1 MQRLTV
7 YSHPLRI
14 IWQEEPIGRLLQ
26 GATPVYAKTLISR
39 LFTLCAQAH
48 SAAAALLLFPEEK
61 PDMQAAQQE
70 LARET
75 LRRALTDWLPLFSH
89 RQATAEEWALLRRG
103 ELSPLASTIFFD
115 DDPQTWLAAGVK
127 GWEAWFLQ
135 ERSETARWLAT
146 LQNIITP
153 TLPMASS
160 PDHTLITPG
169 PLDVSPLAIEYPL
182 LSACC
187 LSGKMTALRLLARCV
202 TLARSLSALPT
213 LRWNRFDDGE
223 WKIAVVE
230 TARGWLVHQ
239 ARLTTSGN
247 ILDYRIIS
255 PTTRHAQ
262 SDGVIARELATIPLS
277 LWSQQLQVIDPCVAV
292 NIVE

>member
-1 MQRLTV
+1 MQRLTL

-14 IWQEEPIGRLLQ
+14 IWQEPPVGRLLQ
-26 GATPVYAKTLISR
+26 GATPIFAKTLISR

-48 SAAAALLLFPEEK
+48 SAAASLLLFPEEE
-61 PDMQAAQQE
+61 PDMQAPQQE

-75 LRRALTDWLPLFSH
+75 LRRALTDWLPIFSH
-89 RQATAEEWALLRRG
+89 RQATVEEWALLRRG
-103 ELSPLASTIFFD
+103 DLSQLANTIFFD
-115 DDPQTWLAAGVK
+115 GDPHFWLAAGVQ

-135 ERSETARWLAT
+135 RRSDAARWLAT

-153 TLPMASS
+153 TLPMASF
-160 PDHTLITPG
+160 PDQTLITRG

-182 LSACC
+182 LSASF
-187 LSGKMTALRLLARCV
+187 LSGKTTALRLLARCI

-262 SDGVIARELATIPLS
+262 SDGVITRELAVIPVS
-277 LWSQQLQVIDPCVAV
+277 LWSQQLLVIDPCVAV

>member
-14 IWQEEPIGRLLQ
+14 IWQEAPSGRLLQ

-103 ELSPLASTIFFD
+103 ELSP
-115 DDPQTWLAAGVK
+115 
-127 GWEAWFLQ
+127 
-135 ERSETARWLAT
+135 
-146 LQNIITP
+146 
-153 TLPMASS
+153 
-160 PDHTLITPG
+160 
-169 PLDVSPLAIEYPL
+169 
-182 LSACC
+182 
-187 LSGKMTALRLLARCV
+187 
-202 TLARSLSALPT
+202 
-213 LRWNRFDDGE
+213 
-223 WKIAVVE
+223 
-230 TARGWLVHQ
+230 
-239 ARLTTSGN
+239 
-247 ILDYRIIS
+247 
-255 PTTRHAQ
+255 
-262 SDGVIARELATIPLS
+262 
-277 LWSQQLQVIDPCVAV
+277 
-292 NIVE
+292 

>member
-14 IWQEEPIGRLLQ
+14 IWQEAPIGRLLQ
-26 GATPVYAKTLISR
+26 GATPVYTKTLISR

-48 SAAAALLLFPEEK
+48 SVAAALLLFPEEK

-135 ERSETARWLAT
+135 ERSETARWLAAV
-146 LQNIITP
+146 QNIITP

-160 PDHTLITPG
+160 
-169 PLDVSPLAIEYPL
+169 
-182 LSACC
+182 
-187 LSGKMTALRLLARCV
+187 R
-202 TLARSLSALPT
+202 
-213 LRWNRFDDGE
+213 
-223 WKIAVVE
+223 
-230 TARGWLVHQ
+230 
-239 ARLTTSGN
+239 
-247 ILDYRIIS
+247 
-255 PTTRHAQ
+255 
-262 SDGVIARELATIPLS
+262 TIR
-277 LWSQQLQVIDPCVAV
+277 
-292 NIVE
+292 

>member
-1 MQRLTV
+1 MQRLTL
-7 YSHPLRI
+7 YPHPLRI
-14 IWQEEPIGRLLQ
+14 SWQEPPIGRVLQ

-48 SAAAALLLFPEEK
+48 SAAAALLLFPEEE

-75 LRRALTDWLPLFSH
+75 LRRALTDWLPILSR
-89 RQATAEEWALLRRG
+89 RQATAEEWTQLRNG
-103 ELSPLASTIFFD
+103 DLSSLASALFFHD
-115 DDPQTWLAAGVK
+115 KPQAWLATGVP
-127 GWEAWFLQ
+127 GWDAWFLQ
-135 ERSETARWLAT
+135 GRSDAARWLAA
-146 LQNIITP
+146 LQAIVTP
-153 TLPMASS
+153 QLPMASF
-160 PDHTLITPG
+160 PDQTLITDD

-182 LSACC
+182 LSTCC
-187 LSGKMTALRLLARCV
+187 LRGKTTALRLLARCI

-223 WKIAVVE
+223 WKVAIVE

-239 ARLTTSGN
+239 ARLTTSGH
-247 ILDYRIIS
+247 IIDYRIIS
-255 PTTRHAQ
+255 PTARHALPE
-262 SDGVIARELATIPLS
+262 GIIVRELGAIPSS
-277 LWSQQLQVIDPCVAV
+277 LWQRQLAVIDPCVAV

>member
-14 IWQEEPIGRLLQ
+14 IWQEAPIGRLLQ

-115 DDPQTWLAAGVK
+115 DDPQTWLAGGVK
-127 GWEAWFLQ
+127 GWEAWFCKSVLKPP
-135 ERSETARWLAT
+135 A
-146 LQNIITP
+146 
-153 TLPMASS
+153 
-160 PDHTLITPG
+160 
-169 PLDVSPLAIEYPL
+169 
-182 LSACC
+182 
-187 LSGKMTALRLLARCV
+187 
-202 TLARSLSALPT
+202 
-213 LRWNRFDDGE
+213 
-223 WKIAVVE
+223 
-230 TARGWLVHQ
+230 GWRQ
-239 ARLTTSGN
+239 
-247 ILDYRIIS
+247 YRIS
-255 PTTRHAQ
+255 LHQHYRWRRPR
-262 SDGVIARELATIPLS
+262 TIR
-277 LWSQQLQVIDPCVAV
+277 
-292 NIVE
+292 

>member
-14 IWQEEPIGRLLQ
+14 IWQEAPIGRLLQ

-103 ELSPLASTIFFD
+103 ELFVSIAIALLVICLLLLLP
-115 DDPQTWLAAGVK
+115 AANS
-127 GWEAWFLQ
+127 EA
-135 ERSETARWLAT
+135 
-146 LQNIITP
+146 
-153 TLPMASS
+153 
-160 PDHTLITPG
+160 H
-169 PLDVSPLAIEYPL
+169 LAI
-182 LSACC
+182 LSIFWGIAIMVIGLGMQVKVLALAPDATDVAMALFSGIFNIGIGAGALVGNQVSLHWSMSAIGYIGAIPAC
-187 LSGKMTALRLLARCV
+187 TALVWAVLIFRKWPV
-202 TLARSLSALPT
+202 TLEEQP
-213 LRWNRFDDGE
+213 
-223 WKIAVVE
+223 
-230 TARGWLVHQ
+230 H
-239 ARLTTSGN
+239 
-247 ILDYRIIS
+247 
-255 PTTRHAQ
+255 
-262 SDGVIARELATIPLS
+262 
-277 LWSQQLQVIDPCVAV
+277 
-292 NIVE
+292 